1 MFGDIGAP
9 ELIIILLI
17 VIVLFGAG
25 RVGKLGKDV
34 GTAVREFRHAVK
46 DEDEEAAASQKSA
59 SVASAPTAESKP
71 APEASTTTGQK
82 PPSVF

>member
-34 GTAVREFRHAVK
+34 GTSVREFRRAVK
-46 DEDEEAAASQKSA
+46 DDDDEAAAK
-59 SVASAPTAESKP
+59 ASAATAQAPESQP
-71 APEASTTTGQK
+71 APAPGSTGPR

>member
-34 GTAVREFRHAVK
+34 GTSVREFRKAVK
-46 DEDEEAAASQKSA
+46 DDDEEAASAQKAVSP
-59 SVASAPTAESKP
+59 ASAPAPESQP
-71 APEASTTTGQK
+71 APGTTTPAGPK
-82 PPSVF
+82 PPAVF

>member
-9 ELIIILLI
+9 ELMIILLI

-46 DEDEEAAASQKSA
+46 DEDEEADSSKNAVSA
-59 SVASAPTAESKP
+59 ASAPTPESQP
-71 APEASTTTGQK
+71 TTGATTAAGPK
-82 PPSVF
+82 PPAVF

>member
-34 GTAVREFRHAVK
+34 GTSVREFRRAVK
-46 DEDEEAAASQKSA
+46 DDDEEAAAKASAA
-59 SVASAPTAESKP
+59 SVQAPESQP
-71 APEASTTTGQK
+71 APAPSPTGPK

>member
-34 GTAVREFRHAVK
+34 GTSVREFRRAVK
-46 DEDEEAAASQKSA
+46 DDDEAASKASAA
-59 SVASAPTAESKP
+59 SVQAPESQP
-71 APEASTTTGQK
+71 APAPSPTGPK